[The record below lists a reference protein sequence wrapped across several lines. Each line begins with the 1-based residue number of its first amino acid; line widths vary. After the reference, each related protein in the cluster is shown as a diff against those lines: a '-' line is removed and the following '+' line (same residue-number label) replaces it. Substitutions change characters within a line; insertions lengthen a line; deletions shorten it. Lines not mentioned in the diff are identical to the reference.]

1 MAARAKAAPKAAK
14 KIDTKKKKKA
24 KPAKKAAQ
32 TKPKKAL
39 HAKAP
44 AGKEANVEK
53 KTREKQY
60 RFIANAKKN
69 KFLNAFAKI
78 GSVKAAAADAGIDRT
93 THYTWLDDESYKRAY
108 ERARQIAADALEEEA
123 RRRAVEGYIGKDGV
137 REYSDKL
144 LIALLKAN
152 FPDRYKERM
161 ESKVELS
168 GAVGIVD
175 ALKEAR
181 ERLKEAEEE
190 ERRDE

>member
-1 MAARAKAAPKAAK
+1 MAARAAAAKTKAK
-14 KIDTKKKKKA
+14 KIDTKPKKKT
-24 KPAKKAAQ
+24 KAAKG
-32 TKPKKAL
+32 KPKKAL
-39 HAKAP
+39 PVKASE
-44 AGKEANVEK
+44 GQNDQHK
-53 KTREKQY
+53 KREKQY

-69 KFLNAFAKI
+69 KFLNALAKL
-78 GSVKAAAADAGIDRT
+78 GSVKAAAEDAGIDRT
-93 THYTWLDDESYKRAY
+93 THYTWLDDESYKKAY

-152 FPDRYKERM
+152 FPDRYKERV

-181 ERLKEAEEE
+181 ERLKEAAEEA
-190 ERRDE
+190 RRDE

>member
-24 KPAKKAAQ
+24 KQAKKAA
-32 TKPKKAL
+32 KPKQPKA
-39 HAKAP
+39 AQDK
-44 AGKEANVEK
+44 ANVEK

-69 KFLNAFAKI
+69 KFLNAFAKL

-93 THYTWLDDESYKRAY
+93 THYTWLDDESYRRAY

-190 ERRDE
+190 ARRDE

>member
-14 KIDTKKKKKA
+14 KIDTKTKKKA

-44 AGKEANVEK
+44 TGKEANVEK

-69 KFLNAFAKI
+69 KFLNAFAKL
-78 GSVKAAAADAGIDRT
+78 GSVKAAADAGIDRT
-93 THYTWLDDESYKRAY
+93 THYTWLDDESYRRAY

-152 FPDRYKERM
+152 FPDRYKERL

-181 ERLKEAEEE
+181 ERLKEAAEEA
-190 ERRDE
+190 RGDE

>member
-1 MAARAKAAPKAAK
+1 MAAKAAKAKKTAK
-14 KIDTKKKKKA
+14 KIDTKPKKKT
-24 KPAKKAAQ
+24 KPAKKPAKA
-32 TKPKKAL
+32 KPKKAL
-39 HAKAP
+39 PVKALEV
-44 AGKEANVEK
+44 KQKQEK
-53 KTREKQY
+53 PKREKQY

-69 KFLNAFAKI
+69 KFLNALAKY
-78 GSVKAAAADAGIDRT
+78 GSIKTAALEAGIDRT
-93 THYTWLDDESYKRAY
+93 THYTWMDDEAYKKAY

-181 ERLKEAEEE
+181 ERLKEAAEEE
-190 ERRDE
+190 KDE

>member
-1 MAARAKAAPKAAK
+1 MAAKGAKAKKTAK
-14 KIDTKKKKKA
+14 KIDTKPKKKT
-24 KPAKKAAQ
+24 KPAKKPAKA
-32 TKPKKAL
+32 KPKKAL
-39 HAKAP
+39 PVKALEV
-44 AGKEANVEK
+44 KQKQEK
-53 KTREKQY
+53 PKREKQY

-69 KFLNAFAKI
+69 KFLNALAKY
-78 GSVKAAAADAGIDRT
+78 GSIKTAALEAGIDRT
-93 THYTWLDDESYKRAY
+93 THYTWMDDEAYKKAY

-181 ERLKEAEEE
+181 ERLKEAAEEE
-190 ERRDE
+190 KDE

>member
-1 MAARAKAAPKAAK
+1 MAARAEKAKKTAK
-14 KIDTKKKKKA
+14 KIDTKPKKKT
-24 KPAKKAAQ
+24 KPAKKPAKA
-32 TKPKKAL
+32 KPKKAL
-39 HAKAP
+39 PVKALEV
-44 AGKEANVEK
+44 KQKQEK
-53 KTREKQY
+53 PKREKQY

-69 KFLNAFAKI
+69 KFLNALAKY
-78 GSVKAAAADAGIDRT
+78 GSIKTAALEAEIDRT
-93 THYTWLDDESYKRAY
+93 THYTWMDDEAYKRAY

-152 FPDRYKERM
+152 FPDRYKERV

-168 GAVGIVD
+168 GEVGIVD

-181 ERLKEAEEE
+181 KRLREAEEE
-190 ERRDE
+190 AGEDE

>member
-1 MAARAKAAPKAAK
+1 MAARAKGASKKAK
-14 KIDTKKKKKA
+14 KIDTKPKKKTKTTKKPVKA
-24 KPAKKAAQ
+24 
-32 TKPKKAL
+32 KPKKAL
-39 HAKAP
+39 PVKTSEEKTAK
-44 AGKEANVEK
+44 EK
-53 KTREKQY
+53 QKREKQY

-69 KFLNAFAKI
+69 KFLNAFATC
-78 GSVKAAAADAGIDRT
+78 GSVKLAAEKVDMDRT
-93 THYTWLDDESYKRAY
+93 THYTWLDDESYKKAY

-181 ERLKEAEEE
+181 ERLKEAAEEA
-190 ERRDE
+190 RRDE